1 MEMYTPNLLRNG
13 NDGSA
18 NKEIKDGTFMKMYN
32 KAYLDNKHVCTVL
45 ALRKML
51 DSGASNGVSDAL
63 ENIPGLSNALKK
75 ALNKRTLKSR
85 RCHVLKIDEFN
96 RADVQLVLGELYGAL
111 DGNAFDRELKHSDHK
126 INMSMVPNLVVIAC
140 MNQCEQGLRP
150 LQTSLMRRV
159 HKWYFSVT
167 EHGSPGNL
175 NVFSGPDLLERICSQ
190 SDDDDVNN
198 AGFWRKIKEVAT
210 QLDTAL
216 KNINESDIK
225 NSDYNQLK
233 QCGIP
238 QGYFVSVFQNCEQFW
253 LDLPRGE
260 DNVQAS
266 LKTIEEQNTKS
277 RTLGMKMSPK
287 YHRNG
292 KLNGRDVEE
301 TQKSKKYG
309 CEPTRNQQ
317 SKGLN
322 LII

>member
-1 MEMYTPNLLRNG
+1 M
-13 NDGSA
+13 SS
-18 NKEIKDGTFMKMYN
+18 I
-32 KAYLDNKHVCTVL
+32 
-45 ALRKML
+45 
-51 DSGASNGVSDAL
+51 VS
-63 ENIPGLSNALKK
+63 
-75 ALNKRTLKSR
+75 
-85 RCHVLKIDEFN
+85 
-96 RADVQLVLGELYGAL
+96 VQLVLGELYGAL

-266 LKTIEEQNTKS
+266 LKTIEERVIFKIKDTWDEDVLPNII
-277 RTLGMKMSPK
+277 GME
-287 YHRNG
+287 

-301 TQKSKKYG
+301 TCKNLKNTVVSQLGTK
-309 CEPTRNQQ
+309 Q
-317 SKGLN
+317 SKRG
-322 LII
+322 